1 MTPRGRNYKR
11 LNKKQKAK
19 IDKTTKRMKRV
30 REKDT
35 VRLRKNIVDKLAW
48 AKEQQKIALQANQT
62 WTKNIQTNNKGLLK
76 LEGIILTLS
85 QILEE
90 EKEK

>member
-19 IDKTTKRMKRV
+19 IDKTTRRMKKI

-35 VRLRKNIVDKLAW
+35 VRLRKNIKDKLVW
-48 AKEQQKIALQANQT
+48 AKEEQKKGLQAIEEFQ
-62 WTKNIQTNNKGLLK
+62 KRININNRELLK
-76 LEGIILTLS
+76 LEGIILALT

-90 EKEK
+90 EKE